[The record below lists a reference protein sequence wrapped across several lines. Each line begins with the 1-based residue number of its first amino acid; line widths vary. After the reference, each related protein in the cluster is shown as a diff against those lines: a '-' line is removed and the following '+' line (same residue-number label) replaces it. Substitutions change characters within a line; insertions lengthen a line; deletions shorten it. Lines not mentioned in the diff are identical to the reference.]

1 MSKSKVLIIMQGGV
15 IQNII
20 ANGHDIEVIKIED
33 DKDVPPTMDIMP
45 LDDVMELKPFDQKV
59 LDCWKERIENEL
71 KYTDQVEVQPD
82 GDLVTHEFVGTV
94 MGPVETDT
102 DGTYYVNVKDSDDN
116 CFSVDIQYIS
126 FPY

>member
-1 MSKSKVLIIMQGGV
+1 MQGGV

-20 ANGHDIEVIKIED
+20 ANGEIEVIKIED
-33 DKDVPPTMDIMP
+33 DKDIPSTMDIMP
-45 LDDVMELKPFDQKV
+45 LDDVMEINPFDQKV

-102 DGTYYVNVKDSDDN
+102 DGTYYINVKDSDDN